1 VWLLS
6 ASHAAGQGQAE
17 SEAGKFRATAL
28 CGEGEG
34 WEERSLLAALWAWW
48 AKDRAVRGAA
58 GQCEAV
64 SDMQTGLTRCFS
76 PCST

>member
-1 VWLLS
+1 
-6 ASHAAGQGQAE
+6 
-17 SEAGKFRATAL
+17 
-28 CGEGEG
+28 
-34 WEERSLLAALWAWW
+34 LLAALWAWW